1 MKSRNSFLAALLL
14 LAGCAGGPGM
24 GGPYEP
30 VDYDE
35 TGVAGWYGAEL
46 AGRRTANGERFDPS
60 GMTAAHRTLPLGS
73 HVEVTSVSNGR
84 NVVLR
89 INDRGPYHGKR
100 IIDLSRAAAQRLG
113 ISGVGRAR
121 VRSVDADYA
130 GRSSAPI
137 MSAGPAAYGRG
148 PFQLQVASFTSE
160 SRARALARHVRGDT
174 VRSGALWRVVLGP
187 FKDAR
192 SANTARAEVAADGFG
207 DAVIQPIP

>member
-1 MKSRNSFLAALLL
+1 
-14 LAGCAGGPGM
+14 M
-24 GGPYEP
+24 GGPFEP
-30 VDYDE
+30 ADYDE
-35 TGVAGWYGAEL
+35 TGIAGWYGAEL
-46 AGRRTANGERFDPS
+46 AGRRTASGERFDPS

-73 HVEVTSVSNGR
+73 HVEVTSVANGR

-113 ISGVGRAR
+113 ISGVGRVR
-121 VRSVDADYA
+121 VRSVDGTYT
-130 GRSSAPI
+130 GRTAMPV
-137 MSAGPAAYGRG
+137 MAAGPAAYGPG
-148 PFQLQVASFTSE
+148 PFEIQVASFTSE
-160 SRARALARHVRGDT
+160 KRARKLADRVDGEA

-192 SANTARAEVAADGFG
+192 SANAARAEVAADGFG

>member
-1 MKSRNSFLAALLL
+1 
-14 LAGCAGGPGM
+14 M
-24 GGPYEP
+24 GGPFEP
-30 VDYDE
+30 AEYDE
-35 TGVAGWYGAEL
+35 TGIAGWYGAEL

-60 GMTAAHRTLPLGS
+60 GMTAAHRTLPMGS

-113 ISGVGRAR
+113 ISGVGRVR

-137 MSAGPAAYGRG
+137 MSAGPAAYGPG

-160 SRARALARHVRGDT
+160 SRARALARQVRGDA

-192 SANTARAEVAADGFG
+192 SANTARAQVAADGFG
-207 DAVIQPIP
+207 DAVIQSIP

>member
-1 MKSRNSFLAALLL
+1 MKSRNSLIAAGLL
-14 LAGCAGGPGM
+14 LAGCAGGPPM

-30 VDYDE
+30 ADYDE
-35 TGVAGWYGAEL
+35 TGIAGWYGEEL

-60 GMTAAHRTLPLGS
+60 GMTAAHRTLPMGS
-73 HVEVTSVSNGR
+73 HVEVTSVANGR

-113 ISGVGRAR
+113 ISGVGRVR
-121 VRSVDADYA
+121 VRSVDAAYA
-130 GRSSAPI
+130 GRPSTPV
-137 MSAGPAAYGRG
+137 MPAGPAAYGPG

-160 SRARALARHVRGDT
+160 KRARKLADRIDGEAIRAG
-174 VRSGALWRVVLGP
+174 GLWRVVLGP

-192 SANTARAEVAADGFG
+192 SANTARAEVVEDGFG

>member
-1 MKSRNSFLAALLL
+1 
-14 LAGCAGGPGM
+14 M
-24 GGPYEP
+24 GGPFEP
-30 VDYDE
+30 ADYDE
-35 TGVAGWYGAEL
+35 TGIAGWYGAEL
-46 AGRRTANGERFDPS
+46 AGRKTANGERFDPS
-60 GMTAAHRTLPLGS
+60 GMTAAHRTLPMGS

-113 ISGVGRAR
+113 IAGVGRVR
-121 VRSVDADYA
+121 VRSVDAGYA
-130 GRSSAPI
+130 DRPSAPI
-137 MSAGPAAYGRG
+137 MPAGPAAYGPG

-160 SRARALARHVRGDT
+160 SRARALARQVRGDA
-174 VRSGALWRVVLGP
+174 VRSGALWRVTLGP

>member
-1 MKSRNSFLAALLL
+1 MKSRNSLVMAGLL
-14 LAGCAGGPGM
+14 LAGCAGGPPM
-24 GGPYEP
+24 GGPFEP
-30 VDYDE
+30 ADYDE
-35 TGVAGWYGAEL
+35 TGIAGWYGAEL
-46 AGRRTANGERFDPS
+46 AGRKTANGERFDPS

-73 HVEVTSVSNGR
+73 HVEVTYVANGR

-113 ISGVGRAR
+113 ISGLGRVR
-121 VRSVDADYA
+121 VRSVDAAYA
-130 GRSSAPI
+130 GRSTAPV
-137 MSAGPAAYGRG
+137 MPAGPAAYGPG
-148 PFQLQVASFTSE
+148 PFEIQVASYTSE
-160 SRARALARHVRGDT
+160 KRARKLADRVDGEA

-192 SANTARAEVAADGFG
+192 SANAARAEVAADGFG